1 MTVLVRADRS
11 STPDAMEADGYLDAE
26 RNRIAVGL
34 NDEVIHSMFT
44 ASLDLHGALGL
55 EASDQVHDRVRA
67 AIGELDQA
75 IALVRTTVFDLEYPA
90 AAARDTLAAAAA
102 PARAAVRSDSAQSL
116 T

>member
-44 ASLDLHGALGL
+44 ASLDLHGVLGL

-67 AIGELDQA
+67 AIGELDRA
-75 IALVRTTVFDLEYPA
+75 ITVVRTTVFDMARPAQVNGTPA
-90 AAARDTLAAAAA
+90 ATVT
-102 PARAAVRSDSAQSL
+102 PAG
-116 T
+116 TGPTI